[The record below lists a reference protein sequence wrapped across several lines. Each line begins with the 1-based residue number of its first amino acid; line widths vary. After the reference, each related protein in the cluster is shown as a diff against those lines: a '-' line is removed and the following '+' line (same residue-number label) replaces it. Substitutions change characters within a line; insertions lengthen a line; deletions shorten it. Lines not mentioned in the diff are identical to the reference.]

1 MGNIPKHLLFLM
13 GFNVDM
19 NECTNYG
26 LKINPSGDRKY
37 YPINKIN
44 FHHWIP
50 KNQVNPPRPYLI
62 IGFDTEY
69 QSTDHLKDGRV
80 YSDNDVLSYQY
91 SCSIIH
97 HGNQGDEETWDG
109 IVLPDTYQIK
119 DRISFQTFIEFVIGH
134 GISKY
139 PKIRIPR
146 DIYLV
151 SHFTRCDIP
160 GFKDFKDDGIR
171 SSLNFQNIRGS
182 FVNVTQDLPISLK
195 DTETNGDIRI
205 SVKVR
210 DTLHISPQ
218 QGGSLDN
225 LGLVL
230 GYEKIKLGGDSIEE
244 KTIKSNMKQF
254 HDNHWDLFKKYG
266 IRDSEIC
273 SKWVNKLIRL
283 NYEVHN
289 NQSKFFKLPITL
301 SSIGVSLLE
310 NHWNQNGLD
319 RLDLMGKE
327 ILTQNYYSEKLK
339 RKVTKKKEEY
349 IRDLYY
355 RQDFLVDSYH
365 GGRNEQFWFGPS
377 HKDQWTD
384 FDLSGCYPTIMSLI
398 GKPDWGSGR
407 ILKDDEDM
415 LSMKPVDLTFCC
427 VKFEF
432 PKDVRF
438 PTLPVRTEEGII
450 FPRTGE
456 TTTHISEILLSHKLG
471 CKLTLIEGWTWESE
485 RFNDVNNRIF
495 REFLKKCT
503 KNRNKY
509 EKKTVENLFW
519 KEISNSIYGKT
530 GQGLRRRRIYDLRLD
545 KSKDLEESKIT
556 NPIYSSFITSFS
568 RGILGEIMN
577 NLPSHVNVFS
587 VTTDGFLTNST
598 QQEMDDSI
606 NGVLCRYF
614 KDGRY
619 KLTDDETIIE
629 TKHKVRQLLGWR
641 TRGQS
646 TLDPSLD
653 TDWGVSKPKDDE
665 KIVLAKSGIKL
676 PEVLGKEEENDEIIK
691 LFFQRTPIDV
701 IPMTLG
707 LGIKDLYRGGYD
719 FVHKDMKKRL
729 SMEFDWKRK
738 PFFVGE
744 TNVKFKGIIDQNHL
758 FFSTKPWESVDD
770 FLKIRDLWVQY
781 NNPDYHC
788 LKTIDDYQDFN
799 NFIQSNLSMSD
810 SNKKYL
816 KRKDGDLVRLRRN
829 LIVSHRHQRSGTR
842 YTVPHKPP
850 SPFTKYIFK
859 DKKLTSKELTY
870 LLNDVVGI
878 PCKKSDVDNDRR
890 RQVFEKHSTPNTKRV
905 RELLD
910 KVKELVFPDL
920 VIEDFLP
927 TKIGLNLD
935 SVEFNNCELSQRM
948 DCVK

>member
-1 MGNIPKHLLFLM
+1 MKGNTS
-13 GFNVDM
+13 N
-19 NECTNYG
+19 G
-26 LKINPSGDRKY
+26 LKINPNGDRKD
-37 YPINKIN
+37 YPIDSIN
-44 FHHWIP
+44 FLP
-50 KNQVNPPRPYLI
+50 LVPLNQTDQPRPYLI

-69 QSTDHLKDGRV
+69 QTRDQLRKGKIQL
-80 YSDNDVLSYQY
+80 DNDVLSYQY
-91 SCSIIH
+91 SCSVIH
-97 HGNQGDEETWDG
+97 HDNQGNEDKWDG
-109 IVLPDTYQIK
+109 IVLPDSYQK
-119 DRISFQTFIEFVIGH
+119 KHRISFQTFIEFIIGH

-151 SHFTRCDIP
+151 SHFTRCDVP
-160 GFKDFKDDGIR
+160 GFKEFSDDKVR
-171 SSLNFQNIRGS
+171 STLNFQNVRGS
-182 FVNVTQDLPISLK
+182 FVNVTQDLPILLNDS
-195 DTETNGDIRI
+195 ETNEDIKVRI
-205 SVKVR
+205 KVR

-218 QGGSLDN
+218 QGGSLEN

-230 GYEKIKLGGDSIEE
+230 GYEKIKLGKDSTEE
-244 KTIKSNMKQF
+244 KNIKSNMKQF
-254 HDNHWDLFKKYG
+254 HDDHWDLFREYG

-273 SKWVNKLIRL
+273 NKWVNRLIRL

-310 NHWNQNGLD
+310 DHWEQNGLV
-319 RLDLMGKE
+319 RLDVMGKE
-327 ILTQNYYSEKLK
+327 ILKQTYYSERLG
-339 RKVTKKKEEY
+339 RKITKKREEY

-355 RQDFLVDSYH
+355 RQDFLTDSYH

-398 GKPDWGSGR
+398 GKPDWSSGR
-407 ILKDDEDM
+407 MLKDEKDM
-415 LSMKPVDLTFCC
+415 LDMKPVDLTFCC

-432 PKDVRF
+432 PKSVRF

-456 TTTHISEILLSHKLG
+456 TTTHISEILLSKKLG
-471 CKLTLIEGWTWESE
+471 CKLKLIEGWTWESE
-485 RFNDVNNRIF
+485 RFKDPNNRIF

-503 KNRNKY
+503 EERNQHD
-509 EKKTVENLFW
+509 KKTVENLFW

-530 GQGLRRRRIYDLRLD
+530 GQGLRRRRIYDLRSD
-545 KSKDLEESKIT
+545 KTKDLEQSKIT

-598 QQEMDDSI
+598 QQEMNDSI
-606 NGVLCRYF
+606 DGILCRYF

-619 KLTDDETIIE
+619 KLTDDDTIIE

-653 TDWGVSKPKDDE
+653 SDWKMFSNPKDDE

-676 PEVLGKEEENDEIIK
+676 PDVLGKEEENDEIIK
-691 LFFQRTPIDV
+691 LFFQRKPTDV

-719 FVHKDMKKRL
+719 FVHREMKKRL

-744 TNVKFKGIIDQNHL
+744 SNVKYKSIINQKHL
-758 FFSTKPWESVDD
+758 FFSTKPWESVED
-770 FLKIRDLWVQY
+770 FLTIRDLWEQY
-781 NNPDYHC
+781 NNPDHHC
-788 LKTIDDYQDFN
+788 LKTMDDYQDFN
-799 NFIQSNLSMSD
+799 NFVVSNLSMSD

-829 LIVSHRHQRSGTR
+829 LIVSHRHKRSGTINNF
-842 YTVPHKPP
+842 PHKPP
-850 SPFTKYIFK
+850 PPFTKYIFK

-890 RQVFEKHSTPNTKRV
+890 KQIFEKHSTPNTKRV

-910 KVKELVFPDL
+910 DVKRLVFPDL

-927 TKIGLNLD
+927 TKSKLNLD
-935 SVEFNNCELSQRM
+935 SVKINECELSQRM
-948 DCVK
+948 DEIKN